1 MGTILATVHQGIAA
15 AVEQTAPKPMGL
27 VPFFALAP
35 ASGTRYINLDKRFS
49 KARSAGFVNP
59 TAVADGTEKLAF
71 TREPFLLPT
80 IQDLQSV
87 TGVDLEQ
94 LGIGEWDNATERSL
108 DRFDNYVFKMHSDQ
122 RNMVDVKVGISA
134 IEVAF
139 DGQLTVLGKGEN
151 RVLDFG
157 RPADLTIDT
166 GGTDVTQYWD
176 DAAAER
182 ETHLTDAL
190 EIMGS
195 YGMTGDVMIGR
206 NSTIKLFVRDAKILE
221 RLDNRRTELGGFVF
235 DSMLATQGMVY
246 YGDFDGV
253 KIFGF
258 DGNYTYT
265 AEDGTLT
272 NAKAVPANKV
282 VIIAS
287 NNNNVLQPA
296 VTPILTGGEVTIDG
310 TEFMTVVTPNK
321 RDVEVEAMQTIA
333 PLEAGVGSFCTLQ
346 VLA

>member
-15 AVEQTAPKPMGL
+15 AVSQTAPKPMGL
-27 VPFFALAP
+27 VPFFAQAP
-35 ASGTRYINLDKRFS
+35 ASGTRYINLDKQFS
-49 KARSAGFVNP
+49 RARAAGFVNP
-59 TAVADGTEKLAF
+59 VAVADGTEKLSF

-80 IQDLQSV
+80 IQDLQSI

-94 LGIGEWDNATERSL
+94 LGIGEWDNASERSL
-108 DRFDNYVFKMHSDQ
+108 DRFDNHVFKVHSDQ

-157 RPADLTIDT
+157 RPADLIV
-166 GGTDVTQYWD
+166 DVGAGEYWD
-176 DAAAER
+176 DVASDPEK
-182 ETHLTDAL
+182 HLTDAL
-190 EIMGS
+190 QTMGE

-206 NSTIKLFVRDAKILE
+206 NATMRLFTNHADILA
-221 RLDNRRTELGGFVF
+221 RLDNRRIEVGEQVF

-246 YGDFDGV
+246 YGSFDGV
-253 KIFGF
+253 RLFGF

-265 AEDGTLT
+265 AADGTLT
-272 NAKAVPANKV
+272 NAKAVPDNKV
-282 VIIAS
+282 VVIAS
-287 NNNNVLQPA
+287 NNNNILQPA
-296 VTPILTGGEVTIDG
+296 VTPIITGGDVAIDG
-310 TEFMTVVTPNK
+310 QEFVTVVTPNK
-321 RDVEVEAMQTIA
+321 RDVEIEAMQTIA